1 MHERVVF
8 EARMQHLKG
17 FEMQFEVEFE
27 VEPINGR
34 GGFGEELV
42 GWYKLLE
49 FDDEYRYDNL
59 DRFLEPF

>member
-1 MHERVVF
+1 
-8 EARMQHLKG
+8 MQHLKG